1 MGGGCILG
9 GFKMKE
15 LDLIMARF
23 DDMKEL
29 VNTRVDA
36 VIERLGT
43 IENKMVTKTDC
54 EEHREV
60 CAGPVQ
66 KEELSIKKI
75 GIIGGIVTGSIT
87 AIFGG
92 VMAILKLFY

>member
-1 MGGGCILG
+1 ME
-9 GFKMKE
+9 E

-23 DDMKEL
+23 DDVKEL
-29 VNTRVDA
+29 VNTKVDT
-36 VIERLGT
+36 VIRRLDI
-43 IENKMVTKTDC
+43 IEEKMVTKPDC
-54 EEHREV
+54 EKHREA

-92 VMAILKLFY
+92 VMAILKIFY